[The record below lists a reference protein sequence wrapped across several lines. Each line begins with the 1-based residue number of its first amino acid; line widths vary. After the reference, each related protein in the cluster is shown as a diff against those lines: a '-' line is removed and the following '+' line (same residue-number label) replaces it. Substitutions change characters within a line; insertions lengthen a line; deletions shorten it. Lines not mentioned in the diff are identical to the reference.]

1 MFSPLDPSKFGERK
15 KWQQK
20 ERKEKKKGTM
30 NNGVVVVMMGK
41 APRSWETSMARPS
54 RPWSAA

>member
-1 MFSPLDPSKFGERK
+1 MAAKRK
-15 KWQQK
+15 KG
-20 ERKEKKKGTM
+20 EKKRRIM